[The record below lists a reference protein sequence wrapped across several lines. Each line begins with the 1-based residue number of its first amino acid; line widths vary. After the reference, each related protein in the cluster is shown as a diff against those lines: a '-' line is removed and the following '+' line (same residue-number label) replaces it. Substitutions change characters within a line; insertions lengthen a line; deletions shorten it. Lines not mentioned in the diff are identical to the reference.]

1 MKKRQ
6 NITGVILSGG
16 KSSRMGENKSLLKI
30 NGITV
35 IEIILRLMEPF
46 FEEIILSTNDPEE
59 YKFLGLKSVEDVYR
73 NSGPL
78 AGIHSALK
86 NSATEKNFVI
96 SCDVPLMSAEMIEY
110 FLNYESGSDILISRA
125 AGYLQPLVGIYNKKL
140 LPLIENILEETGSRG
155 NHKSLHRLL
164 DAAETTI
171 IDPAGLEFYSDEL
184 FFNMNN
190 RNDYETIMKRLM
202 G

>member
-110 FLNYESGSDILISRA
+110 FLNYESRSDILISRA

-140 LPLIENILEETGSRG
+140 LPLIENILEESGRRG

-190 RNDYETIMKRLM
+190 KDDYEAIMKRLM

>member
-59 YKFLGLKSVEDVYR
+59 YKFLGLKSAEDVYR

-110 FLNYESGSDILISRA
+110 FLNYESRSDILISRA

-164 DAAETTI
+164 DAADTTI

-190 RNDYETIMKRLM
+190 KDDYEAIMKRLM
-202 G
+202 E